1 MSNKQNKRNK
11 QNRSRSNKNSGRV
24 GASQRPPWK
33 DQSLVPRFLAETM
46 PLHYWTT
53 LRYSQRV
60 VLTSGTEFNNQV
72 FSINAPFAPGNLTT
86 SGTKHQPKGFDQ
98 IAAYYYTVMCT
109 KTTITAVV
117 VPLGTAGGSTG
128 FLNLAL
134 SDLSTVVFTSAEDM
148 VEETNSVTVPYGAT
162 GSDSVSAR
170 ISWDLSKYVLA
181 GHDVR
186 SALGGS
192 YSSLT
197 TASPTDVWFC
207 SVGANTQAIGGA
219 LASVTVDVV
228 LDMSMLFTER
238 RNLAQS

>member
-1 MSNKQNKRNK
+1 MSKKQKSTKRNNK
-11 QNRSRSNKNSGRV
+11 SKRDRSGSSKN
-24 GASQRPPWK
+24 PPWNDK
-33 DQSLVPRFLAETM
+33 SIIPRFFSETM
-46 PLHYWTT
+46 PLHFLTT

-60 VLTSGTEFNNQV
+60 VLTSATEFNNQV

-98 IAAYYYTVMCT
+98 IAAYYYTVLCP
-109 KTTITAVV
+109 KTTITAVI

-128 FLNLAL
+128 YLNLAL

-162 GSDSVSAR
+162 GSDSVTAR
-170 ISWDLSKYVLA
+170 LSWDLSKYVLA
-181 GHDVR
+181 GADYR
-186 SALGGS
+186 TALGGA

-207 SVGANTQAIGGA
+207 SVGANTQAVGGA
-219 LASVTVDVV
+219 LSAVTVDVI
-228 LDMSMLFTER
+228 LDMLCLFTER